1 MVKRRLS
8 RGTQR
13 ALSDRMR
20 LRERC
25 LLHGTD
31 SLDATSLIALLLG
44 TGTPGHSAETVAQGI
59 LDTVGGLDGL
69 LRAEPA
75 LLASVKG
82 VGPARALRIHAGL
95 ALGLLACRRP
105 PDDNDPVD
113 TARAAAAWL
122 GPALAGRTVEEVH
135 ALYLDRRLRPVRLR
149 RLGVGTRDAS
159 MLSPREIVRGA
170 LVVDADAVVLAHNHP
185 SGDPEPSSEDI
196 SATRSVRAALDTIGT
211 RLVDHLV
218 FGAPERWVSMA
229 ARGVL
234 R

>member
-1 MVKRRLS
+1 MLKRHFS
-8 RGTQR
+8 RGTRR
-13 ALSDRMR
+13 AASDRMR

-25 LLHGTD
+25 LLHGAD
-31 SLDATSLIALLLG
+31 SLDATSLVALLLG
-44 TGTPGHSAETVAQGI
+44 TGTAGRSTEAIAREL
-59 LDTVGGLDGL
+59 LDAVGGLDGL

-75 LLASVKG
+75 LLASVRG
-82 VGPARALRIHAGL
+82 VGPARALRIHAAL
-95 ALGLLACRRP
+95 SLGLLACRRV
-105 PDDNDPVD
+105 PDDTDPID

-122 GPALAGRTVEEVH
+122 GPGLAGRPVEEVH

-149 RLGVGTRDAS
+149 RLSVGTRDAS
-159 MLSPREIVRGA
+159 MLSAREIVRGA